1 LDPSIDLVGPNI
13 SLAKFLG
20 LVVGGGVGN
29 GLMVATTGTGG
40 GTPVGKGVG
49 CTVGVGITGAIGS

>member
-13 SLAKFLG
+13 SLAKPG
-20 LVVGGGVGN
+20 LFVGGGVGN